1 MPKTDHQHNM
11 DFEAEVRK
19 VAEAIWGMRPGECQP
34 AHYFDNPHIQELD
47 GIIRLRDVC
56 HLIMA
61 TTSTRLEKAKDDVK
75 KLNAA
80 EAYESKSGVGVSKWF
95 ITEKQLDAQHIEYA
109 RKNKVNTMTLNQ
121 FRRRFFDGEKYFT
134 LRKSAAF
141 GSARDLN
148 TDSIT
153 IDDGKYV
160 QLPISMI
167 DEKNSNKLFSF
178 DEDKVVEIDD
188 IVKCIISGK
197 VAVLIAPFGAGKSI
211 TTRQIYLR
219 LAELNKLNSESPIP
233 FSLNLREHWGQS
245 YADEILD
252 RHARSIGYSPKEDLT
267 IAWRSAIATILLDG
281 FDEVAS
287 QTIMRRDDISFMR
300 TARRDALSG
309 VRDFLTKMPSGI
321 GALIC
326 GRDHYFDD
334 EREIADALAIGGKD
348 VQVFRLGEFS
358 DEGVREFLNKNGV
371 SNILPD
377 WLPRKPLLLGYLIH
391 RNLIDEI
398 VSIDGRHGFS
408 YAWDTFLSKIAD
420 REAGL
425 ESSTMESRTLRGVME
440 RIAYLM
446 RERPTKDGPVT
457 GIDLSNAFNLETGQ
471 SAGEG
476 VLAQLQ
482 RLPGLTQRDK
492 DPGARSFVDED
503 MLAALQGSAFY
514 RLVADSFKST
524 HTSPIAE
531 LSTRAIEM
539 AAYLLQQDGYS
550 TSTLVAVVLGLARQ
564 KNPIVGINQILADMV
579 MVISLVA
586 ATENVESVDFDGLQ
600 IDSGIFGKINL
611 EEVELSGLFL
621 KECIVSEV
629 LIQSNMV
636 NNIVIFNSCL
646 IQKVGGV
653 AQEAGLPK
661 DIFLKCMVEHY
672 DHMSTTNAVLQLNLA
687 PQMKAL
693 ITILRKLFKQAG
705 GGRQINALHRGI
717 TQRQVTDYIDKIVAL
732 LENEGVVFVTNNV
745 VHPIRKQT
753 GRVDKILVAPS
764 LSMDSIV
771 SSVRSL

>member
-1 MPKTDHQHNM
+1 MSKTDHQHNM
-11 DFEAEVRK
+11 DFEAKVRQ
-19 VAEAIWGMRPGECQP
+19 VAEAIWGLNPGECQP
-34 AHYFDNPHIQELD
+34 AHYPDNSHIQELD

-61 TTSTRLEKAKDDVK
+61 TTSTRLDKAKDDVK

-80 EAYESKSGVGVSKWF
+80 ESQETKSGIIISKWF

-121 FRRRFFDGEKYFT
+121 FRRRFFDGDKYFA
-134 LRKSAAF
+134 LRKNSAF

-153 IDDGKYV
+153 IDDEKYV
-160 QLPISMI
+160 QLPISLI
-167 DEKNSNKLFSF
+167 DDKSSNKILSF
-178 DEDKVVEIDD
+178 DTERIVEIED

-197 VAVLIAPFGAGKSI
+197 IAVLIAPFGGGKSI
-211 TTRQIYLR
+211 TTRQIYIR
-219 LAELNKLNSESPIP
+219 LAELHKLNSESPIP
-233 FSLNLREHWGQS
+233 FALNLREHWGQY

-267 IAWRSAIATILLDG
+267 VAWRAAIATVLLDG

-287 QTIMRRDDISFMR
+287 QTIMRRDDVSFMR

-358 DEGVREFLNKNGV
+358 DDGVREFLNKNGV
-371 SNILPD
+371 SKILPD
-377 WLPRKPLLLGYLIH
+377 WLPRKPLLLGYLIQ

-398 VSIDGRHGFS
+398 VSIDGRNGFS

-457 GIDLSNAFNLETGQ
+457 GNDLSNAFNSETGQ

-514 RLVADSFKST
+514 QLVIDNFKSI
-524 HTSPIAE
+524 HSLPIAE

-539 AAYLLQQDGYS
+539 AAYLLLKEGY
-550 TSTLVAVVLGLARQ
+550 TTFTLVAVVLGLARQ
-564 KNPIVGINQILADMV
+564 KTPLVGINQILADMV

-586 ATENVESVDFDGLQ
+586 VTEDVDSVDFDGLQ

-611 EEVELSGLFL
+611 EDVELSGLFL

-629 LIQSNMV
+629 LIQVNMKSD
-636 NNIVIFNSCL
+636 IVIFNSCL
-646 IQKVGGV
+646 IQKISGV
-653 AQEAGLPK
+653 AEESGLPK
-661 DIFLKCMVEHY
+661 DMFLKCMVEHY
-672 DHMSTTNAVLQLNLA
+672 DHMSTNNAVLQLNLS

-705 GGRQINALHRGI
+705 GGRQIISLHRGI
-717 TQRQVTDYIDKIVAL
+717 TQPLVADYIDRIVGL
-732 LENEGVVFVTNNV
+732 LENEGVVFVTNKV

-753 GRVDKILVAPS
+753 ARVEKILVAPS

-771 SSVRSL
+771 AGVRSL